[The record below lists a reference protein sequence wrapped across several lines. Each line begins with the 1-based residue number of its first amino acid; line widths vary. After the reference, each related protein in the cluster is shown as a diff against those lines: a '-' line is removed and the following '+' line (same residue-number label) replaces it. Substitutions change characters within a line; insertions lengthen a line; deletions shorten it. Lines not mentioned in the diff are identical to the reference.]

1 MSTTEL
7 IDNIKNGD
15 NVTANKTFDR
25 VKELREKTGLGLMDC
40 KKALEEAN
48 GDLDLAIEELRKSSG
63 LKASKKSSRSAADGL
78 IGIKSFEGKSFMVE
92 INCETDF
99 VARDD
104 SFNSFMQE
112 VLEIVSSNRDKSL
125 EELLEEGIEEK
136 REKLVQKLGENIVVR
151 RIAASVDN
159 ADSSGVYLHSNNKIG
174 TIISLKEGTEELA
187 KDIAMHAAATDPMA
201 ISPSDISQD
210 VIDKEREIYVAQSEE
225 SGKPAEIVEK
235 MIEGKIRKFLSEVSL
250 TEQEFVKDPTIKIN
264 DLLKNNNASIVGFT
278 RFEVGEGI
286 EVEKV
291 DFASEVMSQI
301 EG

>member
-1 MSTTEL
+1 MT
-7 IDNIKNGD
+7 NIS
-15 NVTANKTFDR
+15 ASQ

-48 GDLDLAIEELRKSSG
+48 GDLDLAVEELRKTSG
-63 LKASKKSSRSAADGL
+63 LKASKRSSRSAADGL
-78 IGIKSFEGKSFMVE
+78 IGIKSLEDKSFMVE

-104 SFNSFMQE
+104 SFNLFMQE

-125 EELLEEGIEEK
+125 EELLEAGIEEK

-151 RIAASVDN
+151 RITASEDS

-174 TIISLKEGTEELA
+174 TIISLTGGTEEVA
-187 KDIAMHAAATDPMA
+187 KDIAMHAAATNPMA

-210 VIDKEREIYVAQSEE
+210 VIEKEREIYKAQSEE
-225 SGKPAEIVEK
+225 TGKPADIVKK

-250 TEQEFVKDPTIKIN
+250 TEQDFVKDPTIKIN
-264 DLLKNNNASIVGFT
+264 DLLKNNNASIVGLR

>member
-1 MSTTEL
+1 MT
-7 IDNIKNGD
+7 NIS
-15 NVTANKTFDR
+15 ASQ

-40 KKALEEAN
+40 KKALEETN
-48 GDLDLAIEELRKSSG
+48 GDLDLAVEELRKTSG

-78 IGIKSFEGKSFMVE
+78 IGIKSSEGKSFMVE

-112 VLEIVSSNRDKSL
+112 VLELVSSNKDKSL
-125 EELLEEGIEEK
+125 EELLEAGIEEK

-151 RIAASVDN
+151 RITASEDS

-174 TIISLKEGTEELA
+174 TIISLKGGTEEVA

-210 VIDKEREIYVAQSEE
+210 VIEKEREIYKAQSEE

-250 TEQEFVKDPTIKIN
+250 TEQDFVKDPNMKIN
-264 DLLKNNNASIVGFT
+264 DLLKNSNASIIGFR

>member
-1 MSTTEL
+1 MT
-7 IDNIKNGD
+7 NIS
-15 NVTANKTFDR
+15 ASQ

-40 KKALEEAN
+40 KKALEEAS
-48 GDLDLAIEELRKSSG
+48 GDLDLAVEELRKTSG

-78 IGIKSFEGKSFMVE
+78 IGIKSLEGKSFMVE

-125 EELLEEGIEEK
+125 EELLEAGIEDK

-151 RIAASVDN
+151 RITASEDN

-174 TIISLKEGTEELA
+174 TIISLKGGTEEVA

-210 VIDKEREIYVAQSEE
+210 VIEKEREIYKAQSEE
-225 SGKPAEIVEK
+225 SGKSEDIVEK
-235 MIEGKIRKFLSEVSL
+235 MIEGKIGKFLSEVSL
-250 TEQEFVKDPTIKIN
+250 TEQDFVKDPSIKIN
-264 DLLKNNNASIVGFT
+264 DLLKNNNASIIGLK

>member
-1 MSTTEL
+1 MN
-7 IDNIKNGD
+7 NIS
-15 NVTANKTFDR
+15 ASQ

-48 GDLDLAIEELRKSSG
+48 GDLDLAVEELRKTSG

-78 IGIKSFEGKSFMVE
+78 IGIKSSDGKSFMVE

-99 VARDD
+99 VARDE

-112 VLEIVSSNRDKSL
+112 VLEIVSSNKDKSL
-125 EELLEEGIEEK
+125 EELLESGIEEK

-151 RIAASVDN
+151 RIADSEDG
-159 ADSSGVYLHSNNKIG
+159 ADTSGVYLHSNNKIG
-174 TIISLKEGTEELA
+174 TIISLKGGTEEVA

-210 VIDKEREIYVAQSEE
+210 VIEKEKEIYKAQSEE
-225 SGKPAEIVEK
+225 SGKPADIVEK
-235 MIEGKIRKFLSEVSL
+235 MIEGKVRKFLSEVSL
-250 TEQEFVKDPTIKIN
+250 TEQDFVKDPSIKIK
-264 DLLKNNNASIVGFT
+264 DLLQNNKASIIGFR

>member
-1 MSTTEL
+1 MS
-7 IDNIKNGD
+7 NIS
-15 NVTANKTFDR
+15 ASQ

-78 IGIKSFEGKSFMVE
+78 IGIKSFEGRSFMVE

-104 SFNSFMQE
+104 SFNGFMEE
-112 VLEIVSSNRDKSL
+112 VLEIVSSNADKDLQEPLDES
-125 EELLEEGIEEK
+125 IEEQ

-151 RIAASVDN
+151 RIASSDNN

-174 TIISLKEGTEELA
+174 TIVSLQGGSEEVA

-201 ISPSDISQD
+201 ISPSDIPAE
-210 VIDKEREIYVAQSEE
+210 VVEKEREIYKAQSEE
-225 SGKPAEIVEK
+225 SGKPEDIVEK

-250 TEQEFVKDPTIKIN
+250 TEQDFVKDPNKTIN
-264 DLLKNNNASIVGFT
+264 DLLKDSNASIVSFT

-286 EVEKV
+286 EVEKI

>member
-1 MSTTEL
+1 MT
-7 IDNIKNGD
+7 NIS
-15 NVTANKTFDR
+15 ASQ

-48 GDLDLAIEELRKSSG
+48 GNLDLAVEELRKTSG

-78 IGIKSFEGKSFMVE
+78 IGIKSVDGKSFMVE

-112 VLEIVSSNRDKSL
+112 VLEIVSSNIDKSL
-125 EELLEEGIEEK
+125 EELLESGIEKK

-151 RIAASVDN
+151 RIADSEDG
-159 ADSSGVYLHSNNKIG
+159 ADTSGVYLHSNNKIG
-174 TIISLKEGTEELA
+174 TIISLKGGTDEVA

-210 VIDKEREIYVAQSEE
+210 VIEKEKEIYKAQSEE
-225 SGKPAEIVEK
+225 SGKPADIVEK
-235 MIEGKIRKFLSEVSL
+235 MIEGKVGKFLSEVSL
-250 TEQEFVKDPTIKIN
+250 TEQDFVKDPSIKIK
-264 DLLKNNNASIVGFT
+264 DLLQNNNASIIGFR

>member
-1 MSTTEL
+1 MT
-7 IDNIKNGD
+7 NIS
-15 NVTANKTFDR
+15 ASQ

-48 GDLDLAIEELRKSSG
+48 GDLDLAVEELRKTSG

-78 IGIKSFEGKSFMVE
+78 IGIKSSDGKSFMVE

-112 VLEIVSSNRDKSL
+112 VLEIVSTNRDKSL
-125 EELLEEGIEEK
+125 EELLESGIEEK

-151 RIAASVDN
+151 RIADSEDG
-159 ADSSGVYLHSNNKIG
+159 ADTSGVYLHSNNKIG
-174 TIISLKEGTEELA
+174 TIISLKGGTDEVA

-210 VIDKEREIYVAQSEE
+210 VIEKEKEIYKAQSEE
-225 SGKPAEIVEK
+225 SGKPADIVEK
-235 MIEGKIRKFLSEVSL
+235 MIEGKVGKFLSEVSL
-250 TEQEFVKDPTIKIN
+250 TEQDFVKDPSIKIK
-264 DLLKNNNASIVGFT
+264 DLLQNNNASIIGFR

>member
-1 MSTTEL
+1 MS
-7 IDNIKNGD
+7 NIS
-15 NVTANKTFDR
+15 ASQ

-78 IGIKSFEGKSFMVE
+78 IGIKSFEGRSFMVE

-104 SFNSFMQE
+104 SFNGFMEE
-112 VLEIVSSNRDKSL
+112 VLEIVSSNADKDL
-125 EELLEEGIEEK
+125 QELLDESIEEQ

-151 RIAASVDN
+151 RIASSDNN

-174 TIISLKEGTEELA
+174 TIVSLQGGSEKVA

-201 ISPSDISQD
+201 ISPSDIPAE
-210 VIDKEREIYVAQSEE
+210 VIEKEREIYKAQSEE
-225 SGKPAEIVEK
+225 SGKPADIVEK

-250 TEQEFVKDPTIKIN
+250 TEQDFVKDPSLKIN
-264 DLLKNNNASIVGFT
+264 HILEENDASIIGFT

>member
-1 MSTTEL
+1 MS
-7 IDNIKNGD
+7 NIS
-15 NVTANKTFDR
+15 ASQ

-78 IGIKSFEGKSFMVE
+78 IGIKSFEGRSFMVE

-104 SFNSFMQE
+104 SFNGFMEE
-112 VLEIVSSNRDKSL
+112 VLEIVSSNADKDL
-125 EELLEEGIEEK
+125 QELLDESIEEQ

-151 RIAASVDN
+151 RIASSDNN

-174 TIISLKEGTEELA
+174 TIVSLKGGSEEVA

-201 ISPSDISQD
+201 ISPSDIPAD
-210 VIDKEREIYVAQSEE
+210 VIEKEREIYKAQSEE
-225 SGKPAEIVEK
+225 SGKPEDIVEK

-250 TEQEFVKDPTIKIN
+250 TEQDFVKDPNKTIN
-264 DLLKNNNASIVGFT
+264 DLLKDSNASIVSFT

-286 EVEKV
+286 EVEKI

>member
-1 MSTTEL
+1 MS
-7 IDNIKNGD
+7 NIS
-15 NVTANKTFDR
+15 ASQ

-40 KKALEEAN
+40 KKALEQAN
-48 GDLDLAIEELRKSSG
+48 GDLDLAVEELRKTSG

-78 IGIKSFEGKSFMVE
+78 IGIKSLEGKSFMVE

-104 SFNSFMQE
+104 SFNSFMLE
-112 VLEIVSSNRDKSL
+112 VLEIVSSNREKSL
-125 EELLEEGIEEK
+125 EELLEAGIEDK

-151 RIAASVDN
+151 RITASEDN

-174 TIISLKEGTEELA
+174 TIISLKGGTEEVA

-210 VIDKEREIYVAQSEE
+210 VIEKEREIYKAQSEE

-250 TEQEFVKDPTIKIN
+250 TEQDFVKDPNTKIN
-264 DLLKNNNASIVGFT
+264 DLLKNSNASIIGFS

>member
-1 MSTTEL
+1 MS
-7 IDNIKNGD
+7 NIS
-15 NVTANKTFDR
+15 ASQ

-78 IGIKSFEGKSFMVE
+78 IGIKSFEGRSFMVE

-104 SFNSFMQE
+104 SFNGFMEE
-112 VLEIVSSNRDKSL
+112 VLEIVSSNADKDL
-125 EELLEEGIEEK
+125 QELLDESIEEQ

-151 RIAASVDN
+151 RIASSDNN

-174 TIISLKEGTEELA
+174 TIVSLQGGSEEVA

-201 ISPSDISQD
+201 ISPSDIPAE
-210 VIDKEREIYVAQSEE
+210 VVEKEREIYKAQSEE
-225 SGKPAEIVEK
+225 SGKPEDIVEK

-250 TEQEFVKDPTIKIN
+250 TEQDFVKDPNKTIN
-264 DLLKNNNASIVGFT
+264 DLLKDSNASIVSFT

-286 EVEKV
+286 EVEKI

-301 EG
+301 ES